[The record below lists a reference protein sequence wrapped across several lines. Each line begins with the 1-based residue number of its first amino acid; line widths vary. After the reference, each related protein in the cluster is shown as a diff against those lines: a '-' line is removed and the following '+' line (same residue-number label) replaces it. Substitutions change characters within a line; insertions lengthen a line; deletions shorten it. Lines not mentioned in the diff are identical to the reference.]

1 MSRENWLDTLLIAAS
16 AALLGPTDRET
27 GWDGMASSPP
37 SARPPLSRRFP
48 ILYYVGTMIEKLLLH
63 VRTLFVQ
70 AGLIRSACS
79 KTVENAER
87 IRLLAPS
94 SGLWRAHPGTATTW
108 LHPSGSLARTPTT
121 RRTDGAK
128 TLGLVSP
135 AYQV

>member
-1 MSRENWLDTLLIAAS
+1 MAWHGIESTIGPPASLSTIPDTVLCRHHDRKAAV
-16 AALLGPTDRET
+16 A
-27 GWDGMASSPP
+27 
-37 SARPPLSRRFP
+37 
-48 ILYYVGTMIEKLLLH
+48 
-63 VRTLFVQ
+63 RTLFVQ